1 MIRPFSKD
9 FVLEDQ
15 AKQIANNFIIQGLD
29 KELMEDL
36 SGYNF
41 CLMYLSSLP
50 YRI

>member
-36 SGYNF
+36 SGYKF
-41 CLMYLSSLP
+41 LPYVFELLP